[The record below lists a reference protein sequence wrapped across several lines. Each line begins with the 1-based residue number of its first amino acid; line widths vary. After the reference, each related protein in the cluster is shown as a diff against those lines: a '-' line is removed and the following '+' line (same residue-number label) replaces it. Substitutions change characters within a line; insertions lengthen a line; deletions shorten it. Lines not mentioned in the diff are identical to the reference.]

1 MIQVCSV
8 NLGKKQT
15 LDMGDRQAET
25 GIYKQPV
32 SETVHIKINGLVGDE
47 ICDGRFHGGPDQ
59 AVYIYR
65 AEDYA
70 WWGSEL
76 GKTCVPGLFGENL
89 TIKGLE
95 APGLFVGDR
104 LDFGDLILE
113 VTAPR
118 IPCALFARRMGD
130 SGFVKKFLRAERPG
144 FYCRVIQEGMV
155 STGSEVSFVRTNL
168 ESISTVEFFH
178 DASQRLSI
186 EKLERYLSLP
196 IDIRSRKDFQKKLTA
211 RRIAD

>member
-8 NLGKKQT
+8 NVGKKQI
-15 LDMGDRQAET
+15 LDMGDRQPET
-25 GIYKQPV
+25 GIYKHSV
-32 SETVHIKINGLVGDE
+32 NEAVHIDVNGLMGDE

-65 AEDYA
+65 VEDYE
-70 WWGSEL
+70 WWETAL
-76 GKTCVPGLFGENL
+76 GKSCAPGLFGENL
-89 TIKGLE
+89 TIRGVE
-95 APGLFVGDR
+95 VPAVFVGDR
-104 LDFGDLILE
+104 LDFGGLILE

-130 SGFVKKFLRAERPG
+130 PDFVKKFLRAERPG
-144 FYCRVIQEGMV
+144 FYCRVVQEGMV
-155 STGSEVSFVRTNL
+155 SIDSEVSFIRTNL
-168 ESISTVEFFH
+168 KSISTVEFYR

-196 IDIRSRKDFQKKLTA
+196 IDIRSRQDFEKKLTA
-211 RRIAD
+211 RRRAN